1 MPLTSSYFVSGAGGT
16 PPQTGSRSRTCLNLP
31 FLAQT
36 FCTRFNDEQLLQS
49 GTADGR
55 LHGALHSLGYKRII
69 TKEWCKGVSPPAR
82 FAARDRC
89 TVSNKML

>member
-1 MPLTSSYFVSGAGGT
+1 MPLTSSYFVSGVGGSSPH
-16 PPQTGSRSRTCLNLP
+16 PPTGSRSRTCLNLP

-55 LHGALHSLGYKRII
+55 LHGARHSLGYKRII
-69 TKEWCKGVSPPAR
+69 TKRAVQRSEPA
-82 FAARDRC
+82 C
-89 TVSNKML
+89 SVCCM